1 MAQEECPESLG
12 DTLQH
17 EKFSEK
23 KGTWTGLCRRQE
35 FDKQMEGK
43 GFPQRENCIYSK
55 NTEKQE

>member
-1 MAQEECPESLG
+1 MNVLG
-12 DTLQH
+12 IRWHFMSQNV
-17 EKFSEK
+17 SEN

-43 GFPQRENCIYSK
+43 SFSQKESCIHIK